1 MCDYIYVYCV
11 LYIQK
16 DFKTEF
22 FSENFYIPLLP
33 LNLRCPHIVQSF
45 PDEIFV
51 SGNRIPCKVG
61 NQLIFKLFE
70 E

>member
-1 MCDYIYVYCV
+1 MIYICVCTYMYIVYCIYRRT
-11 LYIQK
+11 LRS
-16 DFKTEF
+16 EF

-51 SGNRIPCKVG
+51 SGNRIRFLQSGKSI
-61 NQLIFKLFE
+61 NF
-70 E
+70 